1 MELLA
6 ILENLIATW
15 IERNLNRL
23 IILQYLQATCNRV
36 SVEMHFE
43 QDVTIHLCPI
53 LNWIDYV
60 VEHSHLLH
68 SSFNA
73 CKDSYYQGHQKPS
86 PLSNNFYLYKAEKN
100 TQCR

>member
-6 ILENLIATW
+6 ILGNLIATW

-36 SVEMHFE
+36 SVEKHFE
-43 QDVTIHLCPI
+43 QDVIIHLCPI

-60 VEHSHLLH
+60 VEHSHSLY

-73 CKDSYYQGHQKPS
+73 GKDSYYQGHQKTS
-86 PLSNNFYLYKAEKN
+86 PLPKNFYLYKAEKN